1 MPALAIGDPAPWFT
15 APTPTNPAFHF
26 DTVGGHRVILC
37 FFGSAQPEAMRALLQ
52 GFAQRRGELAGRQT
66 VFFGITINPQDRNL
80 VMPISSYFQLVWD
93 FEAQVSQR
101 YGVYQAQ
108 SGRPGVFRPTI
119 FVLNERLQV
128 VALLPIQPD
137 CDHVNQV
144 FDHLDRMPSFSEG
157 RPAEPQAP
165 VLFIPHVLEPDFCE
179 ALIQHYEAVGGQPSG
194 FMRQKDG
201 QTVGVMDLTF
211 KRRSDVLIQEQPLL
225 QQINDRILCRVKPE
239 IEKGFQFTISRFE
252 RHLVACYTAAEQ
264 GFFNRHRDN
273 TTAGTAHRRF
283 AMSLNLNTGDYTG
296 GHLRFP
302 EFGSHLYSPQRGEA
316 LIFSC
321 SLLHEATS
329 VTAGRRYAL
338 LSFFYDDA
346 GAAVRAENRRFLVQ
360 SPQSAP
366 EAEDKTKG

>member
-1 MPALAIGDPAPWFT
+1 MPALSVGDPAPWFT

-37 FFGSAQPEAMRALLQ
+37 FFGSSQPAVIRALLQ
-52 GFAQRRGELAGRQT
+52 TFAQRRGELPGRQT
-66 VFFGITINPQDRNL
+66 VFFGISVDPQDRNL
-80 VMPISSYFQLVWD
+80 VLPISSHFKLVWD
-93 FEAQVSQR
+93 LDHQVSQR
-101 YGVYQAQ
+101 FGVYQVQ
-108 SGRPGVFRPTI
+108 PGRPGVFRPTT

-128 VALLPIQPD
+128 VAILPIQPNT
-137 CDHVNQV
+137 DHVTQV
-144 FDHLDRMPSFSEG
+144 FDHLDPIDSPSVG
-157 RPAEPQAP
+157 RTAGPQAP
-165 VLFIPHVLEPDFCE
+165 VLFIPHVLEPGFCE
-179 ALIQHYEAVGGQPSG
+179 ALIQHYETVGGQPSG
-194 FMRQKDG
+194 FMRQQDG
-201 QTVGVMDLTF
+201 QTVGVMDLSF
-211 KRRSDVLIQEQPLL
+211 KRRSDVLIQDSTLL
-225 QQINDRILCRVKPE
+225 QQINNRILRRVKPE
-239 IEKGFQFTISRFE
+239 IEKAFQFTISRFE

-296 GHLRFP
+296 GQLRFP

-321 SLLHEATS
+321 SLLHEATP

-346 GAAVRAENRRFLVQ
+346 SAVVRAENRRFLAQ
-360 SPQSAP
+360 STQSTPAT
-366 EAEDKTKG
+366 EDKTKG